1 MCRKQKS
8 RDRKKTN
15 GYRKAGGG
23 GLGSDCSWGPGDEK
37 VLKWTEV
44 MVAHICEYTDNHLI
58 ALWWVDS
65 SVCELYLH
73 KAVIIF
79 F

>member
-1 MCRKQKS
+1 MSRTEKS

-23 GLGSDCSWGPGDEK
+23 GLRSDCSWGPGDEK

-44 MVAHICEYTDNHLI
+44 MVAHICEYTR
-58 ALWWVDS
+58 
-65 SVCELYLH
+65 
-73 KAVIIF
+73 KR
-79 F
+79 

>member
-1 MCRKQKS
+1 MSRTEKS

-44 MVAHICEYTDNHLI
+44 MVA
-58 ALWWVDS
+58 LWWADS